1 MGPGHDGRA
10 AGDVAD
16 GGPDGVFEM
25 LGEDPQ
31 YAAPDDVTAYVLDY
45 LKEGPAVRP
54 WGDEDRIDTVV
65 VCRLRYR

>member
-16 GGPDGVFEM
+16 GGPDGVFEV

-31 YAAPDDVTAYVLDY
+31 YAAPDDVATYVL
-45 LKEGPAVRP
+45 G
-54 WGDEDRIDTVV
+54 
-65 VCRLRYR
+65 